1 MFSFQ
6 SLDLKEGK
14 DSINISSIPYVI
26 RHHSA
31 REYFELYYMYSL
43 LLVIVPMLILC
54 SCAEQEA
61 GSTPQSDKA
70 ILSEGEGSNS
80 TSLPKAEATA
90 PPDERVGSA
99 PSDKPYRQPFPPLLM
114 GNISG
119 GRNDSADS
127 GTLNRESLPLVNV
140 ANDAPTPKRLPPLTY
155 HRGVNHAHV
164 HRRGNGYGSEA
175 SAREHDW
182 LRSIGGNAIAITPF
196 GFQQGAKS
204 AELVGFGPD
213 DIPGTRD
220 RSMKLEDMA
229 AEVDSA
235 HKRGLR
241 VMLKPHIWSNDFWNG
256 SEWHGSVDQKS
267 AADHKTWWA
276 SYRKMILYYAEF
288 AESAGIDSY
297 CLGTELLQ
305 MTTKYPNEWRTLIAD
320 VRNVYKGQLTYA
332 AHWDREWR
340 EITFWDAL
348 DYIGIGAYF
357 PLKVSDSASIN
368 TLVEE
373 WQPYR
378 KKIDSIAQKFNRPVL
393 FLEIGYRAVAGTWRE
408 PWLYTG
414 GAESPDAQGKA
425 FEALLQAFQNDKWF
439 KGMYVW
445 KTFTDP
451 NAARREGEQTDFQF
465 KGLSGE
471 VVLKKWWRGGT

>member
-1 MFSFQ
+1 M
-6 SLDLKEGK
+6 
-14 DSINISSIPYVI
+14 
-26 RHHSA
+26 
-31 REYFELYYMYSL
+31 
-43 LLVIVPMLILC
+43 LVIVPMLILC

-70 ILSEGEGSNS
+70 ILSEGERSHS

-90 PPDERVGSA
+90 PLDERVGAEASE
-99 PSDKPYRQPFPPLLM
+99 KNYRQSFPSIVGDGILRRDP
-114 GNISG
+114 
-119 GRNDSADS
+119 DSADS
-127 GTLNRESLPLVNV
+127 GTLNRAE
-140 ANDAPTPKRLPPLTY
+140 APTANIAGEAPTSKRLPPLSY
-155 HRGVNHAHV
+155 HKGVNHAHV
-164 HRRGNGYGSEA
+164 HRRGNGYGSGA

-204 AELVGFGPD
+204 AELVGFGPND
-213 DIPGTRD
+213 TPGTRD
-220 RSMKLEDMA
+220 RSMNLEDIA

-305 MTTKYPNEWRTLIAD
+305 MTTKYPNEWRALIAD
-320 VRNVYKGQLTYA
+320 VRKVFKGQLTYA

-357 PLKVSDSASIN
+357 PLKVSDSASVS
-368 TLVEE
+368 TLVEA

-378 KKIDSIAQKFNRPVL
+378 KNIDSIAQKFNRPVL
-393 FLEIGYRAVAGTWRE
+393 FLEIGYRSVAGTWRE

-414 GAESPDAQGKA
+414 GTDSPDAQGKA
-425 FEALLQAFQNDKWF
+425 FDALLQAFKNDKWF

-471 VVLKKWWRGGT
+471 VILKKWWRGGA